1 MMSIHAAAATGFE
14 AAADAYARGR
24 PDYPAA
30 IDTWLAATLG
40 LRPGS
45 VVVDLGAGTGK
56 FTARLVATGADIIA
70 IEPVDAMRARLAA
83 DLPSVRALAG
93 TAEAIPLPDASVDA
107 VVCAQAFHWFA
118 TASALSEI
126 RRVLRPG
133 GRLGLIWNARDETPA
148 WGPALTALVAR
159 YEGDTPRFSSGAWRK
174 AFPHPGFGPLEEQ
187 RFTHTHAGPPEQVLV
202 DRMLSVSYIA
212 SLPAAEQQAL
222 AARIRSLAASTPEFA
237 NEAEIVVPYVT
248 LAVAARAV

>member
-1 MMSIHAAAATGFE
+1 MPVHAAAATGFE

-30 IDTWLAATLG
+30 IDTWLTVTLG

-45 VVVDLGAGTGK
+45 MVVDLGAGTGK
-56 FTARLVATGADIIA
+56 FTARLAMTRAEIIA
-70 IEPVDAMRARLAA
+70 IEPVAAMRARLAA

-118 TASALSEI
+118 TATALTEI

-148 WGPALTALVAR
+148 WGAKLTALIAP
-159 YEGDTPRFSSGAWRK
+159 YEGDTPRFSSGAWRA
-174 AFPHPGFGPLEEQ
+174 AFPHPGFGSLEEQ
-187 RFTHTHAGPPEQVLV
+187 RFTHTHAGPPEQALV

-212 SLPAAEQQAL
+212 SLPASEQQAL
-222 AARIRSLAASTPEFA
+222 AARIRGLVASTPELA
-237 NEAEIVVPYVT
+237 NSREIAVPYET
-248 LAVAARAV
+248 LAVAIRAV

>member
-1 MMSIHAAAATGFE
+1 MPVHATAATGFG

-30 IDTWLAATLG
+30 IDTWLAGTLG
-40 LRPGS
+40 LRPGQR
-45 VVVDLGAGTGK
+45 VVDLGAGTGK

-70 IEPVDAMRARLAA
+70 VEPVDAMRARLVAT
-83 DLPSVRALAG
+83 LQSVRALAG

-118 TASALSEI
+118 TASTLTEI

-133 GRLGLIWNARDETPA
+133 GMLGLIWNARDETPA
-148 WGPALTALVAR
+148 WSAKLTALIAP
-159 YEGDTPRFSSGAWRK
+159 YEGDTPRFSSGAWRS
-174 AFPHPGFGPLEEQ
+174 AFPHPGFGSLEEQ

-202 DRMLSVSYIA
+202 DRMLSVSFIA
-212 SLPAAEQQAL
+212 SLPAVEQDAL
-222 AARIRSLAASTPEFA
+222 AARIRGLAASEPELA
-237 NEAEIVVPYVT
+237 NRREITVPYLT
-248 LAVAARAV
+248 HAFSLRAA